1 MTKNYIDMRI
11 YVKDEDAS
19 NIEQIAEWIKNE
31 ISANVDYESVPVDDV
46 TYEINKP
53 MTNNQKE
60 LVAALAFIGIIIL
73 LFVIYTF
80 SG

>member
-11 YVKDEDAS
+11 YVKDAEVDQ
-19 NIEQIAEWIKNE
+19 IEQIAKWIKNE
-31 ISANVDYESVPVDDV
+31 ICSTLDYENVPVDDV